1 MHKKYFATFLKL
13 GGVSTR
19 TEKKTEEK
27 ILSIFINSL
36 FDNVLDEM

>member
-13 GGVSTR
+13 GGVSTK
-19 TEKKTEEK
+19 TEKTEEK
-27 ILSIFINSL
+27 ILSIFINAL